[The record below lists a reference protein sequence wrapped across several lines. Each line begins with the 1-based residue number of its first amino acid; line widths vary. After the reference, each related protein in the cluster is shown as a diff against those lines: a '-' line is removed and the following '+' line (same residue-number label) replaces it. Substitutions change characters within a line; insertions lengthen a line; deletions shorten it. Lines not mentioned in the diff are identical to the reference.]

1 MRLIGVYGR
10 PTHGKSVSDN
20 CAFVAIAAL
29 LFGVRHTL
37 VVILFAVLFA
47 YLLEPPL
54 EPLVFRI
61 EDSLL
66 ARQSRPLAILETY
79 VAIAMAA
86 AALILLFGGRVA
98 ADAHFIQSLRRG
110 QSPSGSAS

>member
-1 MRLIGVYGR
+1 MFDPRTAKVLATI
-10 PTHGKSVSDN
+10 

-37 VVILFAVLFA
+37 VVIRFAVLFA

-66 ARQSRPLAILETY
+66 ARQSPPLAILETY